1 MTTQTEILV
10 LAGKLSP
17 QASRFNKIRV
27 GSMGD
32 GGYVLP
38 DDLGCID
45 SVLSL
50 GIGGEVSFDH
60 YFAAKGARIYQYDP
74 TVEGPPQQHDN
85 FVFHKLGWGPENT
98 ESMRTLD
105 FMMSEHRLFE
115 ANNSI
120 LKFDV
125 EAAEWDCL
133 RTLRPELLR
142 HFRMIV
148 CELHGLTS
156 VGNTAFMQGFRDSI
170 NVLTRHHTA
179 VHLHANNC
187 CGVALVEGVPLPA
200 VVEVTLLRND
210 RSDFSPCQE
219 PIPGPLDFPSMADR
233 PDITL
238 RVF

>member
-1 MTTQTEILV
+1 MTTQTEILA
-10 LAGKLSP
+10 LARRLSP
-17 QASRFNKIRV
+17 QASRFPKMRV

-38 DDLGCID
+38 SDLDEID
-45 SVLSL
+45 TVLSL
-50 GIGGEVSFDH
+50 GIGGEVSFDR
-60 YFAAKGARIYQYDP
+60 YFADRGARIFQYDP
-74 TVEGPPQQHDN
+74 TVEGPPQPHDN

-98 ESMRTLD
+98 ATMRTLE

-115 ANNSI
+115 TNNAV

-133 RTLRPELLR
+133 RTVRPELLR
-142 HFRMIV
+142 HFRLIV

-156 VGNTAFMQGFRDSI
+156 VGNPAFMQGFRDGI
-170 NVLTRHHTA
+170 NVMTRHHTT

-187 CGVALVEGVPLPA
+187 CGLMMVEGVPLPA

-210 RSDFSPCQE
+210 RSDFTFCHD
-219 PIPGPLDFPSMADR
+219 PIPGPLDFPSMTDR
-233 PDITL
+233 PDL
-238 RVF
+238 ALSAF